1 MLRGKYPVCMN
12 KKYFFFPLLLLL
24 LLACL
29 QLSAQELPSSGSSLL
44 QGQLLDAEN
53 KDPIPFAHIT
63 NLQRGFRALSDSSG
77 SFKLPASEGDTLL
90 ISSVSYGQHKVLAPA
105 KGEKLILIEL
115 APNVYELEEVVVQSL
130 PSERKFKEMLLG
142 MDSPEAEKPHMR
154 LPDGLYQEAGTGNA
168 SLSLGSPISAI
179 AGRFSKKER
188 GRQFAAKMEFQE
200 ERRAYIRTKF
210 NRVIVQDITGMEEEE
225 KLEAFMKYCVM
236 NDDWLYKASEY
247 EIHKAVLGCF
257 GDFMNEQEG

>member
-1 MLRGKYPVCMN
+1 MN
-12 KKYFFFPLLLLL
+12 KKYFFLPLFLL

-29 QLSAQELPSSGSSLL
+29 QLSAQEVPSSGPWLL
-44 QGQLLDAEN
+44 QGQLMDAEN

-77 SFKLPASEGDTLL
+77 LFRLPASEGDSLL

-105 KGEKLILIEL
+105 KGEKLFLIEL

-130 PSERKFKEMLLG
+130 PSERRFKEMLLG
-142 MDSPEAEKPHMR
+142 MDSPEEENPDMR
-154 LPDGLYQEAGTGNA
+154 LPDGLYQEAGAGNA

-188 GRQFAAKMEFQE
+188 GRQFAAKIKFQE
-200 ERRAYIRTKF
+200 ERRAYINTKF
-210 NRVIVQDITGMEEEE
+210 NRTIVQDITGLEEEE
-225 KLEAFMKYCVM
+225 KLDAFMKYCVM

-257 GDFMNEQEG
+257 GDFMKEQEG